1 MTETIDWKS
10 RAHKLEAL
18 VIRLHGNLEG
28 IVMGIEDEG
37 DRSYFGSTND
47 ADQLKEIWQKLDDL
61 AWLKILRKVPA
72 HD

>member
-1 MTETIDWKS
+1 MTETIDWQS

-18 VIRLHGNLEG
+18 IVRLHDNLEG

-61 AWLKILRKVPA
+61 AWLKILRKV
-72 HD
+72 